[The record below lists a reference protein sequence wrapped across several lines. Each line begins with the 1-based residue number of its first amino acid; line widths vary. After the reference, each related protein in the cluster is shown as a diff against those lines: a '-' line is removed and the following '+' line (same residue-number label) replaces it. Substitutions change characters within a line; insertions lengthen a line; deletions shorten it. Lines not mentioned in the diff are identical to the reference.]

1 MELKF
6 ADGQTEAQA
15 HVETRRVPGETGDL
29 SFTAVLADPTNGT
42 IIGFNNPATVTI
54 ADSEQYTKE
63 KVKEKLAQIEKA
75 GYNEAQYT
83 SGSWEALQ
91 AAIKDAKAVMEKT
104 NAGAQDYAEACT
116 KLEAALNSLTKRS
129 TNTDEDRFIMP
140 RLKGRTKQ
148 HEAEHFIL
156 DKGTSENGKHVR
168 LVADDKEVTDR
179 KSVGLKKATSSK
191 FRSMQIKREH
201 IRSKQHTRAEDW
213 QAENSRTL

>member
-1 MELKF
+1 M
-6 ADGQTEAQA
+6 
-15 HVETRRVPGETGDL
+15 
-29 SFTAVLADPTNGT
+29 
-42 IIGFNNPATVTI
+42 TI

-129 TNTDEDRFIMP
+129 HTQMKID
-140 RLKGRTKQ
+140 L
-148 HEAEHFIL
+148 L
-156 DKGTSENGKHVR
+156 C
-168 LVADDKEVTDR
+168 LV
-179 KSVGLKKATSSK
+179 
-191 FRSMQIKREH
+191 
-201 IRSKQHTRAEDW
+201 
-213 QAENSRTL
+213 

>member
-91 AAIKDAKAVMEKT
+91 AAIKDAKAVMEK
-104 NAGAQDYAEACT
+104 QMQEH
-116 KLEAALNSLTKRS
+116 R
-129 TNTDEDRFIMP
+129 IMP
-140 RLKGRTKQ
+140 KLVRNWKRL
-148 HEAEHFIL
+148 
-156 DKGTSENGKHVR
+156 
-168 LVADDKEVTDR
+168 
-179 KSVGLKKATSSK
+179 
-191 FRSMQIKREH
+191 
-201 IRSKQHTRAEDW
+201 
-213 QAENSRTL
+213 